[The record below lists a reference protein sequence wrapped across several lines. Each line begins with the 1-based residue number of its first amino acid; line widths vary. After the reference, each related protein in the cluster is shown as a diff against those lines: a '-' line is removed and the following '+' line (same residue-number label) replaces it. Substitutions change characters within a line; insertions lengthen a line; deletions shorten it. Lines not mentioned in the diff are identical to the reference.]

1 MTTVLGNASI
11 QQTTRNALYLVERFG
26 IDAPV
31 YVGAQQP
38 LVLPLGEPPSFV
50 HGEDGLGNIDAPP
63 PTETAGKLT
72 AAEYLVKVTADNP
85 GEITIVALGRLTNL
99 ALALELDP
107 NFASNVNSVVM
118 MGGAIGRNG
127 FAGNVSPCA
136 EANIAGDPHAADIVF
151 HADLPLTMVGLDV
164 TMKTLMQDDYVQSIR
179 SEGGETGEFIY
190 EISRFYAAFHRDA
203 IGMSAFP
210 VHDSSAIAYVIQPE
224 LFQTE
229 IGAIRVV
236 TDGLAIGQTVF
247 APAGESFPPGPWDN
261 VPHKQVCVDVNSDA
275 FLELYLRTVTGA

>member
-1 MTTVLGNASI
+1 M
-11 QQTTRNALYLVERFG
+11 
-26 IDAPV
+26 
-31 YVGAQQP
+31 
-38 LVLPLGEPPSFV
+38 
-50 HGEDGLGNIDAPP
+50 
-63 PTETAGKLT
+63 
-72 AAEYLVKVTADNP
+72 KVTADNP

-136 EANIAGDPHAADIVF
+136 EANIAGDPHAAILFSRRPATDDGWARR
-151 HADLPLTMVGLDV
+151 HHEN
-164 TMKTLMQDDYVQSIR
+164 LMQDDYVQSIR